1 MATNNK
7 AALSRRR
14 RRGKLVEH
22 GCFPSAVLAS
32 IPTLS
37 AGIEAEP
44 QFVENVLIPFLCRS
58 SVVSRFLID
67 ASEDLLSDVTLC
79 LMYY

>member
-7 AALSRRR
+7 AALSRLGRR
-14 RRGKLVEH
+14 RSRGKLVEH
-22 GCFPSAVLAS
+22 GCFPSAILAS

-44 QFVENVLIPFLCRS
+44 QFVVNVLIPFLGLGFHA
-58 SVVSRFLID
+58 SVSVFSCEQVSN
-67 ASEDLLSDVTLC
+67 
-79 LMYY
+79 